1 MGPRVVD
8 KDERRKEILAAATRV
23 FADRG
28 YAATKVEDVALE
40 AGVAKGTI
48 YLYFGSRDEMLRA
61 AFEAFEDGLL
71 AEVRAIAGAREP
83 ALVRL
88 RSLVHAVLAS
98 VEAQPELS
106 RVVLDFWAAAVFEG
120 TDKGIDFGQVYAA
133 YRGLVGGLLEE
144 AKREGT
150 VRRDLPENAAA
161 VVVGTVEGVVLQ
173 WIIDPEALPLRRM
186 TGPTVDLLFG
196 GLADAGAGLTR

>member
-1 MGPRVVD
+1 MSPRVVD
-8 KDERRKEILAAATRV
+8 KDERRKDILAAAVRV
-23 FADRG
+23 FAGRG

-48 YLYFGSRDEMLRA
+48 YLYFDSRDEILRA
-61 AFEAFEDGLL
+61 AFEEFEEGLL

-83 ALVRL
+83 ALERL
-88 RSLVHAVLAS
+88 RSLVRAVLAN
-98 VEAQPELS
+98 VEARPELS

-120 TDKGIDFGQVYAA
+120 AGKGIDFGRVYAT

-150 VRRDLPENAAA
+150 ARRDLPEDAPA
-161 VVVGTVEGVVLQ
+161 VVVGTVEGMVLQ
-173 WIIDPEALPLRRM
+173 WIVDPEALPLRRM
-186 TGPTVDLLFG
+186 AKPALDLLFG
-196 GLADAGAGLTR
+196 GLAGGGGPAR